1 MTIDILPNLIA
12 YAFFLSQLQ
21 SSSCTKAHFVLLR
34 HGRLEVNPYNST
46 GVIGVLVFLWFALVN
61 LWVKRILSRYP
72 GEAVP
77 KFMANGT
84 SSLPHWALGPHGRS
98 MRSSEAEE
106 LWEAVPKLSGLSG
119 HKLCDLLYVL
129 GAARSFRYHRRVA
142 EQVAKSM
149 VISQKECLGLLAN
162 ENFTEFL
169 IEKIELENPSYGNFS
184 QENMGSDF
192 ECHLFPQMWNALA
205 EMGPEKMIWSKKKP
219 GILSVC
225 VYLILGDSDDWQWV
239 FKWWKSIYI

>member
-1 MTIDILPNLIA
+1 
-12 YAFFLSQLQ
+12 
-21 SSSCTKAHFVLLR
+21 
-34 HGRLEVNPYNST
+34 
-46 GVIGVLVFLWFALVN
+46 
-61 LWVKRILSRYP
+61 
-72 GEAVP
+72 
-77 KFMANGT
+77 MANGT

-106 LWEAVPKLSGLSG
+106 LWEAVPNLSGLSG

-192 ECHLFPQMWNALA
+192 ECHLFPQM
-205 EMGPEKMIWSKKKP
+205 
-219 GILSVC
+219 
-225 VYLILGDSDDWQWV
+225 
-239 FKWWKSIYI
+239 